1 MPTSSINKNLVLET
15 EDECKTLLGALE
27 QSELNTPINNQ
38 PSTIKELSTQ
48 QQCELIKSLIK

>member
-15 EDECKTLLGALE
+15 EDECKSLLHALE
-27 QSELNTPINNQ
+27 QSELNTSTDTQ
-38 PSTIKELSTQ
+38 PSIIKELSTQ